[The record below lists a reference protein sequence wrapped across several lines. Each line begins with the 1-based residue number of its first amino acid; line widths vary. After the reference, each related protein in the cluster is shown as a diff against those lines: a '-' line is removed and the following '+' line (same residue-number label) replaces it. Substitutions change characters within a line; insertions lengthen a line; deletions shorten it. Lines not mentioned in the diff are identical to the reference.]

1 MSFTGQ
7 PLRHPLAEKYYAA
20 VDNVYEDGYVVT
32 ERGGITLPR
41 DYVLDGQRILDFP
54 VRHDDV
60 WVVTFPKSGTTWTQ
74 EMVWLLMNDLD
85 FKSAK
90 EKCISDRFPYL
101 EHTAL
106 LPKGCRDGAV
116 NTIDK
121 AQHQPPPRLIKS
133 HLPPVL
139 LPKQLWTVK
148 PKIVYVCRNP
158 KDTAISYYH
167 HRRLLMNMQL
177 SVDEFIEAFLEN
189 VVNYSPYWSSA
200 LEFWKLRNEPNVLWN
215 TYEDMKKDLGAVIRK
230 TAAFLGKSL
239 TEEQVRQLEEHLS
252 FSSMR
257 DNPATNYSAV
267 VQRLRAGIGLPPAP
281 PDQAF
286 MREGAVGRA
295 RQRMSPEV
303 DRRFDQW
310 IRDNIRGTGYD
321 GPI

>member
-7 PLRHPLAEKYYAA
+7 PLRHPLAEKYLAA
-20 VDNVYEDGYVVT
+20 ADNVYEDGCVVT

-74 EMVWLLMNDLD
+74 EMVWLLMSDLD

-189 VVNYSPYWSSA
+189 
-200 LEFWKLRNEPNVLWN
+200 
-215 TYEDMKKDLGAVIRK
+215 DLGAVIRK

-295 RQRMSPEV
+295 RQLMSPEV